1 MAGRV
6 RYHPCIDRITC
17 KRCGARP
24 GSYCLT
30 LDNRE
35 PKRWPHPVRKADYQ
49 ALLASERQTSATH
62 ST

>member
-6 RYHPCIDRITC
+6 RYHPCIERITC

-24 GSYCLT
+24 GHYCLT
-30 LDNRE
+30 LDTRE

-49 ALLASERQTSATH
+49 ALLASEKV
-62 ST
+62 